1 MKKIIIPAISLAALL
16 LTGACSIDE
25 RTSGGNGDEAMLT
38 LNMGLDGAVQTRAIG
53 DGTGADHLK
62 YVVFDVNG
70 NRIPGIEIFD
80 EDVDFPTTQTITLA
94 KGQTYKIAF
103 WAHNKA
109 CTAYDVSDEMVV
121 TINYEE
127 ALSNDETRDAFFK
140 TVEVTVTGDAE
151 LDVELTRPFAQL
163 NVGIYESDWTAGE
176 DAGIVISTSRAVV
189 KEAAST
195 LNLLDGTVADPVDV
209 TFDFATIPTENLSV
223 DLDGDGTPETYK
235 YLSMNYILPNDGTTT
250 GDASTTLSDLE
261 FTFHPE
267 TGNDIVLTQ
276 GLDAVPVQRNWRTNI
291 IGQILSGDLSLNI
304 SIDPGFNGDN
314 NHEIWDG
321 SAEKPETDPDNENT
335 YLITTPAELA
345 WVAEQVNS
353 KTEYFEGK
361 TILLMNDI
369 DLSGSYWTP
378 VGNVTAYPT
387 VTFKGTFDGQN
398 HTISNLTASDDAAGY
413 AAAGLFGSILGT
425 VKNVTLKDVNIR
437 STHYAGAVVGYS
449 STNGATIE
457 NCHVDGGTITT
468 VPEYTGSAYDN
479 GDKAGGIIGYYVTS
493 DKVTNCSA
501 KNLTITAYR
510 DLGGIVGCG
519 PESGMTDC
527 SVENITLVQDNTNG
541 YKTEA
546 ITTVGALGGRDV
558 NNGNQPYDGEFASKV
573 TKKVVGNAYVST
585 ADQLASALTSSASE
599 ISVTFANNIEVSG
612 DITLPSNVSLN
623 LNGKTLTAKRIQAA
637 NDNSVIAIT
646 NGTVEFSGTGNGVEL
661 FAGNSTLTLDG
672 VTLNASNLSGMAVCC
687 GGIKYPEWAG
697 NTIVI
702 RKSTINAEQNG
713 AVGIQLENAHNLT
726 IENSTINHDYFGINQ
741 NGTNPGSTITLKD
754 CNISGTYSGIYL
766 SNYAGG
772 TKNTLK
778 VEGGKIHSEEESA
791 IEVKKTDISVT
802 RATLS
807 SGASEQTY
815 SVNGGGSS
823 GIGYGIVL
831 AGYAVGT
838 PYEGETSFTNNTFD
852 LAAGKNAVG
861 ILRYDG
867 EKGAAVISS
876 NEELAAAL
884 SAGNSTI
891 YLTNGKYV
899 IPAAAKGKTVTFI
912 GTGNPEDV
920 EVAVTN
926 VGGGENCD
934 YGLDGSNATFE
945 GITITTNSSTYIG
958 YARCNGTYKNCII
971 NGTYTL
977 YGESTFEDCVFNVS
991 GDVYNIWTWGAP
1003 NATFDGCTFNSE
1015 GKAMLLYGQA
1025 NTKLTIN
1032 NCTFNDNGG
1041 LDVKKAA
1048 IEIGDDYGSS
1058 YVLIVNNTVVN
1069 GYAINDE
1076 GIPTETELWGNK
1088 NSMPNERLNVTI
1100 DGNVVY

>member
-25 RTSGGNGDEAMLT
+25 RTSGDNGNEAMLT

-53 DGTGADHLK
+53 DGSGADHLI
-62 YVVFDVNG
+62 YAVFDENG
-70 NRIPGIEIFD
+70 KRIEGMPVSK
-80 EDVDFPTTQTITLA
+80 DVTFPTTETITLA
-94 KGQTYKIAF
+94 KGQTYRIAF
-103 WAHNKA
+103 WAQNKA
-109 CTAYDVSDEMVV
+109 CTAYNVSNDMVV
-121 TINYEE
+121 TIYYQG

-189 KEAAST
+189 KQAAST
-195 LNLLDGTVADPVDV
+195 LNLLDGTVDDPVDV
-209 TFDFATIPTENLSV
+209 TFNFANIPTDDLSV
-223 DLDGDGTPETYK
+223 DLNGDGTAETFK
-235 YLSMNYILPNDGTTT
+235 YLSMNYILPFDELT
-250 GDASTTLSDLE
+250 GESSTTLNDLE
-261 FTFHPE
+261 FTFHPK

-353 KTEYFEGK
+353 KTEYFAGK
-361 TILLMNDI
+361 TIKLMNDI

-378 VGNVTAYPT
+378 VGNVNDYPT

-398 HTISNLTASDDAAGY
+398 HVISNLTASDDAAVY
-413 AAAGLFGSILGT
+413 AAAGLFGSITGT
-425 VKNVTLKDVNIR
+425 VKNVTLKNVNIR

>member
-25 RTSGGNGDEAMLT
+25 RTSGDNGNEAMLT

-53 DGTGADHLK
+53 DGTGANKLV
-62 YVVFDVNG
+62 YAVFDETG
-70 NRIPGIEIFD
+70 TRIEGIKKVSKE
-80 EDVDFPTTQTITLA
+80 VSFPTTETITLA
-94 KGQTYKIAF
+94 KGQTYMIAF
-103 WAHNKA
+103 WAQNKA
-109 CTAYDVSDEMVV
+109 CTAYEVSDDMVV
-121 TINYEE
+121 TINYKG
-127 ALSNDETRDAFFK
+127 ALSNDERRDAFFK
-140 TVEVTVTGDAE
+140 TVKVTVTGDEE

-176 DAGIVISTSRAVV
+176 AAGIVISKSKAVV
-189 KEAAST
+189 KQAAST
-195 LNLLDGTVADPVDV
+195 LNLLEGTVGTPVDV
-209 TFDFATIPTENLSV
+209 TFDFAAIPAEALSV
-223 DLDGDGTPETYK
+223 DLNGDGTAETYK
-235 YLSMNYILPNDGTTT
+235 YLSMNYILPLDGTT

-261 FTFHPE
+261 FTFSPLN
-267 TGNDIVLTQ
+267 GNNITLTQ

-321 SAEKPETDPDNENT
+321 SAEKPETDPDDANT

-353 KTEYFEGK
+353 KTEYFAGK
-361 TILLMNDI
+361 TIKLMNDI

-378 VGNVTAYPT
+378 VGNVDDYPT

-398 HTISNLTASDDAAGY
+398 HVISNLTASDDATGH

-449 STNGATIE
+449 SMNGAIIE
-457 NCHVDGGTITT
+457 NCHVDGGTITS
-468 VPEYTGSAYDN
+468 VPENTGSAYDN
-479 GDKAGGIIGYYVTS
+479 GDKAGGIIGYYVAG
-493 DKVTNCSA
+493 DKVTDCSA

-510 DLGGIVGCG
+510 DLGGITGCG
-519 PESGMTDC
+519 PQSGMTDC
-527 SVENITLVQDNTNG
+527 SVENIILVQDNTNG
-541 YKTEA
+541 YESEA

-558 NNGNQPYDGEFASKV
+558 TNGDQPYDGTFASAV
-573 TKKVVGNAYVST
+573 TKKVVGNISDA
-585 ADQLASALTSSASE
+585 QNLINALQSDAP
-599 ISVTFANNIEVSG
+599 VN
-612 DITLPSNVSLN
+612 ITLTENVEVTGDLVVPADATLN

-702 RKSTINAEQNG
+702 KNSTINAEQNG

-802 RATLS
+802 SATLS
-807 SGASEQTY
+807 SDASEQTY
-815 SVNGGGSS
+815 SVNGSGSNS
-823 GIGYGIVL
+823 TGYGIVL

-838 PYEGETSFTNNTFD
+838 PYEGETNFTDNTFD
-852 LAAGKNAVG
+852 LAAGKDAVG

-867 EKGAAVISS
+867 ETGAAVISS
-876 NEELAAAL
+876 NEELAAA
-884 SAGNSTI
+884 AIADNATI
-891 YLTNGKYV
+891 YLTKGEYI

-920 EVAVTN
+920 KVAVTN
-926 VGGGENCD
+926 VGGGYENCD

-958 YARCNGTYKNCII
+958 YARCNGTY
-971 NGTYTL
+971 TL
-977 YGESTFEDCVFNVS
+977 YGESIFDNCEFNVS
-991 GDVYNIWTWGAP
+991 GDVYNIWTWGAKEIEF
-1003 NATFDGCTFNSE
+1003 TGCTFNSD
-1015 GKAMLLYGQA
+1015 GKALLLYQEDDA
-1025 NTKLTIN
+1025 TVTLTVTDCI
-1032 NCTFNDNGG
+1032 FNDKGG
-1041 LDVKKAA
+1041 LDSKKAA
-1048 IEIGDDYGSS
+1048 IEIGDSS
-1058 YVLIVNNTVVN
+1058 NKQAIYNVTVSKTKVN
-1069 GYAINDE
+1069 GYEINDE
-1076 GIPTETELWGNK
+1076 GINTGTTLWGNK
-1088 NSMPNERLNVTI
+1088 NSMPEDRLNVTI
-1100 DGNVVY
+1100 DGDVVY

>member
-25 RTSGGNGDEAMLT
+25 RTSGDNGNEAMLT

-53 DGTGADHLK
+53 DGSGADHLI
-62 YVVFDVNG
+62 YAVFDENG
-70 NRIPGIEIFD
+70 KPIKGLEQVSK
-80 EDVDFPTTQTITLA
+80 EVTFPTTETITLA

-103 WAHNKA
+103 WAQNKA
-109 CTAYDVSDEMVV
+109 CTAYKVSDEMVV
-121 TINYEE
+121 TIDYEG

-189 KEAAST
+189 KQAAST
-195 LNLLDGTVADPVDV
+195 LNLLDGTVDDPVDV
-209 TFDFATIPTENLSV
+209 TFNFANIPTDDLSV
-223 DLDGDGTPETYK
+223 DLNGDGTAETFK
-235 YLSMNYILPNDGTTT
+235 YLSMNYILPFDELT
-250 GDASTTLSDLE
+250 GESSTTLNDLE
-261 FTFHPE
+261 FTFHPK

-321 SAEKPETDPDNENT
+321 SAEEPETDPDNENT

-353 KTEYFEGK
+353 KTEYFAGK
-361 TILLMNDI
+361 TIKLMNDI

-378 VGNVTAYPT
+378 VGNVNDYPT

-398 HTISNLTASDDAAGY
+398 HVISNLTASDDAAVY
-413 AAAGLFGSILGT
+413 AAAGLFGSITGT
-425 VKNVTLKDVNIR
+425 VKNVTLKNVNIR

>member
-25 RTSGGNGDEAMLT
+25 RTSGDNGNEAMLT

-80 EDVDFPTTQTITLA
+80 EDVEFPTTQTITLA
-94 KGQTYKIAF
+94 KGQTYRIAF
-103 WAHNKA
+103 WAQNKA
-109 CTAYDVSDEMVV
+109 CTAYNVSDDMVV
-121 TINYEE
+121 TINYQG

-176 DAGIVISTSRAVV
+176 AAGIVISTSRAVV

-195 LNLLDGTVADPVDV
+195 LNLLDGTVGTPVDV
-209 TFDFATIPTENLSV
+209 TFDFGDIPTDALSV
-223 DLDGDGTPETYK
+223 DLNGDGTAENYR
-235 YLSMNYILPNDGTTT
+235 YLSMNYILPYDGTT

-261 FTFHPE
+261 FTFHPK
-267 TGNDIVLTQ
+267 TGNDITLTQ

-321 SAEKPETDPDNENT
+321 SAKEPETDPVDANT

-353 KTEYFEGK
+353 RMDYFEGK

-378 VGNVTAYPT
+378 IGNVTAYPT

-398 HTISNLTASDDAAGY
+398 HVISNLTASDDATGY

-449 STNGATIE
+449 SMNGAIIE
-457 NCHVDGGTITT
+457 NCHVDGGTITS
-468 VPEYTGSAYDN
+468 VPENTGSAYDN
-479 GDKAGGIIGYYVTS
+479 GDKAGGIIGYYVTD
-493 DKVTNCSA
+493 DKITNCTA

-510 DLGGIVGCG
+510 ELGGIVGCG
-519 PESGMTDC
+519 PQSYMTGC

-541 YKTEA
+541 YESEA
-546 ITTVGALGGRDV
+546 VTTVGALGGRDV
-558 NNGNQPYDGEFASKV
+558 TNGNQPYDGDYASAV
-573 TKKVVGNAYVST
+573 TKKVVGNISNA
-585 ADQLASALTSSASE
+585 AQLASALTSDASE
-599 ISVTFANNIEVSG
+599 ISVTLVEDIDLPIGDLGQQTGGSGEYKLGGENTESILIDLNDHTLNLTTSYMSKLGAKNDEAVFTIQNGTMTSSTTDGTWNIYDLTFANCNYKIEDVVFEKS
-612 DITLPSNVSLN
+612 IAFT
-623 LNGKTLTAKRIQAA
+623 
-637 NDNSVIAIT
+637 NDSR
-646 NGTVEFSGTGNGVEL
+646 TVTMNGVTINEQNGDYY
-661 FAGNSTLTLDG
+661 AMWISAVGQNITIDGLTLSSTGRGIKIDEEYVDNPTK
-672 VTLNASNLSGMAVCC
+672 VTLNISNSEFTTVSKAAIMVDSKEGAEINVSNVDIANVAADPVFTVWIDEDAKDLADKV
-687 GGIKYPEWAG
+687 
-697 NTIVI
+697 IV
-702 RKSTINAEQNG
+702 NG
-713 AVGIQLENAHNLT
+713 AKVR
-726 IENSTINHDYFGINQ
+726 IE
-741 NGTNPGSTITLKD
+741 GSDEQI
-754 CNISGTYSGIYL
+754 
-766 SNYAGG
+766 
-772 TKNTLK
+772 
-778 VEGGKIHSEEESA
+778 V
-791 IEVKKTDISVT
+791 
-802 RATLS
+802 AT
-807 SGASEQTY
+807 
-815 SVNGGGSS
+815 
-823 GIGYGIVL
+823 
-831 AGYAVGT
+831 
-838 PYEGETSFTNNTFD
+838 
-852 LAAGKNAVG
+852 
-861 ILRYDG
+861 
-867 EKGAAVISS
+867 S
-876 NEELAAAL
+876 NEELAAADI
-884 SAGNSTI
+884 ADNATI
-891 YLTNGKYV
+891 YLTKGNKYV

-920 EVAVTN
+920 EVAVTK
-926 VGGGENCD
+926 VGTGYENCD
-934 YGLDGSNATFE
+934 YGLDGSTVTFE

-958 YARCNGTYKNCII
+958 YARCKGTYKNCVI

-977 YGESTFEDCVFNVS
+977 YGDSKFENCTFNVT

-1003 NATFDGCTFNSE
+1003 NATFDECTFNSD
-1015 GKAMLLYGQA
+1015 GKAVLLYGA
-1025 NTKLTIN
+1025 ENTKLTIN

-1058 YVLIVNNTVVN
+1058 YELIVNNTVVE
-1069 GYAINDE
+1069 GFAINNE
-1076 GIPTETELWGNK
+1076 GINTNTELWANK
-1088 NSMPNERLNVTI
+1088 NSMPKDRLNVTI
-1100 DGNVVY
+1100 DGAVVY